1 MFPLLAPFLLSLV
14 SPTPL
19 VVSVAP
25 QAVLSGQFTH
35 APAGDTLR
43 VFYGKRIAKTVLRAD
58 GTFRLVVPALQ
69 ASTYGRFSYAKQQS
83 SLFLSP
89 GDQLRISLDYPH
101 LDETLQYTGR
111 GAAPNNYLAQ
121 WLWRFI
127 YGPGNARSPYR
138 QFQAAATPL
147 DLQQRA
153 DAFRQEQQTFLM
165 AYAQT
170 HPLPPAFRRDAALHI
185 DLDWAL
191 SQLTYASYYRA
202 SQGATTHPLPATY
215 FDFLHQLPLRT
226 LHTYPSREP
235 NQEIE
240 GLLQSFYTAYRN
252 RLVPTGIMSADPA
265 EAERLYA
272 QATADFGLSKGRDRA
287 MVTFYSLAL
296 SEGRDDVVFAS
307 YSTFRRLNQD
317 SLSGR
322 QLHRA
327 MQQLARLQPGQPAP
341 AFTLRNQ
348 QGQVVSLADFRGK
361 VVYLDFW
368 GTWCGPCMEEMTEF
382 SPAIKAHFAQ
392 QDVVFVNISVGDP
405 EDTWQRTLV
414 EKHFLSERSVHL
426 RHPTEAPVTAA
437 YLVDSYP
444 TYFLIGRDGR
454 IITRQAPRPSSGD
467 KLVAALEQ
475 ALAATTS
482 SAPSSK

>member
-1 MFPLLAPFLLSLV
+1 MFPLLVPFLLALV
-14 SPTPL
+14 APTPP
-19 VVSVAP
+19 VVAVAP
-25 QAVLSGQFTH
+25 PTVLSGQFTH

-43 VFYGKRIAKTVLRAD
+43 VFYGQRMAKTVLRPD
-58 GTFRLVVPALQ
+58 GSFRLVLPALT

-101 LDETLQYTGR
+101 FDETLQYTGQ

-127 YGPGNARSPYR
+127 YGPGNARGPYR
-138 QFQAAATPL
+138 QFQTAAGPL

-153 DAFRQEQQTFLM
+153 DAFRQEQHTYL
-165 AYAQT
+165 ATYAKI
-170 HPLPPAFRRDAALHI
+170 HPLPAAFRRDAALHI
-185 DLDWAL
+185 DLDWAI
-191 SQLTYASYYRA
+191 SQLDYASYYHA
-202 SQGATTHPLPATY
+202 HQGSTPQPLPATY
-215 FDFLHQLPLRT
+215 FDFLQQLPLRT

-240 GLLQSFYTAYRN
+240 GLLNSFYTAYRN
-252 RLVPTGIMSADPA
+252 RLVPTGIVSIDPA
-265 EAERLYA
+265 DAERLYG
-272 QATADFGLSKGRDRA
+272 QATADFGRNNARDRA
-287 MVTFYSLAL
+287 MFAYYAVAL
-296 SEGRDDVVFAS
+296 SAGLDEAVFAA
-307 YSTFRRLNQD
+307 YPTFRRLNQD
-317 SLSGR
+317 SVAGR
-322 QLHRA
+322 QFHQA
-327 MQQLARLQPGQPAP
+327 IQHLARLQPGQPAP
-341 AFTLRNQ
+341 AFTLRDQ

-368 GTWCGPCMEEMTEF
+368 GTWCGPCMYEMVEF
-382 SPAIKAHFAQ
+382 SPALKARFAQ
-392 QDVVFVNISVGDP
+392 QDVVFLNIAVHDA
-405 EDTWQRTLV
+405 EAAWQRTLV
-414 EKHFLSERSVHL
+414 DKHFLSERSVHL
-426 RHPTEAPVTAA
+426 RHPDEATVATA
-437 YLVDSYP
+437 YQVNSFP

-482 SAPSSK
+482 PAPHKE

>member
-14 SPTPL
+14 SPTPA
-19 VVSVAP
+19 VVPIAP

-43 VFYGKRIAKTVLRAD
+43 VFYGKRVAKTVLQPD
-58 GTFRLVVPALQ
+58 GTFRLVVPELP

-101 LDETLQYTGR
+101 FDESLQYTGR

-127 YGPGNARSPYR
+127 YGPGNAQSPYR

-147 DLQQRA
+147 DLQHQA
-153 DAFRQEQQTFLM
+153 DAFRQEQQTFLT

-191 SQLTYASYYRA
+191 SQLSYASYYRA
-202 SQGATTHPLPATY
+202 HQGAIPHPLPATY

-235 NQEIE
+235 NQEID
-240 GLLQSFYTAYRN
+240 GLLRSFYTAYRI
-252 RLVPTGIMSADPA
+252 RLVPTGIISADPA

-272 QATADFGLSKGRDRA
+272 QATADFGPSKERDRA
-287 MVTFYSLAL
+287 MVTFYSIAL
-296 SEGRDDVVFAS
+296 SEGMDDVVFAA
-307 YSTFRRLNQD
+307 YPTFRRLNQD
-317 SLSGR
+317 SVAGR
-322 QLHRA
+322 QLHQA

-405 EDTWQRTLV
+405 EDKWQRTLV

-426 RHPTEAPVTAA
+426 RHPAEAPVTAA

-467 KLVAALEQ
+467 KLVAALDQ

-482 SAPSSK
+482 SAPGSK

>member
-1 MFPLLAPFLLSLV
+1 MFPLLAPLLLSLV
-14 SPTPL
+14 SSTPA
-19 VVSVAP
+19 VVPIAP

-43 VFYGKRIAKTVLRAD
+43 VFYGQHVAKTVLRAD
-58 GTFRLVVPALQ
+58 GTFRLVVPALT

-89 GDQLRISLDYPH
+89 GDQLRITLDYPEF
-101 LDETLQYTGR
+101 DETLQYTGR

-127 YGPGNARSPYR
+127 YGPGNAQSPYK
-138 QFQAAATPL
+138 QFQVAATPL
-147 DLQQRA
+147 ELQHQA
-153 DAFRQEQQTFLM
+153 DVFRQAQQTFLTT
-165 AYAQT
+165 YAQT
-170 HPLPPAFRRDAALHI
+170 RPLPPAFRRDAALHI

-191 SQLTYASYYRA
+191 SQLSYASYYRA
-202 SQGATTHPLPATY
+202 HQGASPHPLPATY
-215 FDFLHQLPLRT
+215 FDFLQQLPLRT

-240 GLLQSFYTAYRN
+240 GLLRSFYTAYRI
-252 RLVPTGIMSADPA
+252 RLVPTGSLSADPA

-272 QATADFGLSKGRDRA
+272 QATTDFGPSKERDRA
-287 MVTFYSLAL
+287 MGTFYAVAL
-296 SEGRDDVVFAS
+296 SEGRDDVVLAA
-307 YSTFRRLNQD
+307 YPTFRRFNQD
-317 SLSGR
+317 SVTGR

-327 MQQLARLQPGQPAP
+327 LQLLAHLQPGQPAP

-348 QGQVVSLADFRGK
+348 QGHVVSLADFRGQ

-382 SPAIKAHFAQ
+382 SPAIKARFAQ
-392 QDVVFVNISVGDP
+392 QDVVFVNISVGDR

-426 RHPTEAPVTAA
+426 RHPDEAPVTAA

-475 ALAATTS
+475 ALAAPTS
-482 SAPSSK
+482 SAPGSK

>member
-1 MFPLLAPFLLSLV
+1 MFPLLAPFLLAFV
-14 SPTPL
+14 APTPP
-19 VVSVAP
+19 VIPVAP
-25 QAVLSGQFTH
+25 PTVLSGQFTH

-43 VFYGKRIAKTVLRAD
+43 VFYGQRVAKTVLRPD
-58 GTFRLVVPALQ
+58 GSFRLVVPALQ

-89 GDQLRISLDYPH
+89 GDQLRISLDFPH
-101 LDETLQYTGR
+101 FDETLQYTGR

-127 YGPGNARSPYR
+127 YGPGNAQGPYR
-138 QFQAAATPL
+138 QFQTAATPL

-153 DAFRQEQQTFLM
+153 NAFRQQQQTYLTT
-165 AYAQT
+165 YAQT
-170 HPLPPAFRRDAALHI
+170 HPLPAAFRRDAALHI
-185 DLDWAL
+185 DLDWAI
-191 SQLTYASYYRA
+191 SQLDYASYYHTHQA
-202 SQGATTHPLPATY
+202 SAPQPLPATY
-215 FDFLHQLPLRT
+215 FDFLQQLPLRT

-240 GLLQSFYTAYRN
+240 GLLRSFYTAYRH
-252 RLVPTGIMSADPA
+252 RLMPTGSLSADPA
-265 EAERLYA
+265 EVQRLYA
-272 QATADFGLSKGRDRA
+272 QATADFGPSNVRDRA
-287 MVTFYSLAL
+287 MVAFYSIAL
-296 SEGRDDVVFAS
+296 LEGRDEVVFAA
-307 YSTFRRLNQD
+307 YPTFRRLNQD
-317 SLSGR
+317 SVAGR

-327 MQQLARLQPGQPAP
+327 IQRFARLQPGQPAP
-341 AFTLRNQ
+341 AFTLRNH
-348 QGQVVSLADFRGK
+348 QGQVVSLADLRGK

-368 GTWCGPCMEEMTEF
+368 GTWCGPCMQEMTEF
-382 SPAIKAHFAQ
+382 SPAIKARFAQ
-392 QDVVFVNISVGDP
+392 QDVVFVNISVGDR
-405 EDTWQRTLV
+405 EEKWQRTLV

-426 RHPTEAPVTAA
+426 RHPADAA
-437 YLVDSYP
+437 VADAYQVESFP

-482 SAPSSK
+482 PAPSSK